1 MEDRDLAQAVRFI
14 REHACNGIS
23 VNDVVATGPL
33 SRRVLESRFSR
44 VVGRTPHAE
53 ILRVQLNQ
61 VKTLLRESGLTL
73 EEIAERTGFAHVE
86 YLSAVFRKKE
96 GMPPSRYR
104 ALHRLLVR

>member
-1 MEDRDLAQAVRFI
+1 MAQAVRFI
-14 REHACNGIS
+14 REHACHGIT
-23 VNDVVATGPL
+23 VKDMVGVVPL
-33 SRRVLESRFSR
+33 SRRVLESRFVK

-86 YLSAVFRKKE
+86 YLSAVFRNKE

-104 ALHRLLVR
+104 ILHQPRGR